1 GPMEQP
7 EGGQRRQ
14 VFVVNVAEESL
25 RYPSRSQANAFRRWS
40 HATERS
46 LVAVPGKGRGARDT
60 CSVGLGLVPY
70 LGKDRILE
78 PNTSAATATQNRAA
92 RRTSPRPSTGSPA
105 GRF

>member
-14 VFVVNVAEESL
+14 VFVINVAEECL
-25 RYPSRSQANAFRRWS
+25 LYPSRSQANAFRRWS

-60 CSVGLGLVPY
+60 CSVGLALVPY

-78 PNTSAATATQNRAA
+78 PNTSAATANQNSGWAT
-92 RRTSPRPSTGSPA
+92 TSMSA
-105 GRF
+105 GQ